1 MKKIIIGSLLL
12 MAATAAY
19 AACTT
24 HTYFVGNKIV
34 TCTTCCDTLGNCTTN
49 CF

>member
-1 MKKIIIGSLLL
+1 MKKIIAAIALSIF
-12 MAATAAY
+12 ATAAY

-24 HTYFVGNKIV
+24 HTYMMNGRFV
-34 TCTTCCDTLGNCTTN
+34 TCTVCCDTMGNCTTT

>member
-1 MKKIIIGSLLL
+1 MKKIIAAIALSIF
-12 MAATAAY
+12 ATAAY

-24 HTYFVGNKIV
+24 QTYIMNGKIV
-34 TCTTCCDTLGNCTTN
+34 TCTVCCDSMGNCTTN